1 MTDDS
6 RVLYLLA
13 CAAPPAQHLTTGIT
27 LAQQAGWDVCLIL
40 SPSAYTWQSQEQL
53 GDLETLTGHP
63 IRYTY
68 KRPGT
73 EDSLPPADAMLVAPA
88 TFNTLNKW
96 AAGIADTLLLGLVT
110 EAIGLQLPV
119 VVLPYLNAAQA
130 AHPTLP
136 TSVAFLRSAGISVL
150 LGGDGF
156 IPHVPQHGDVDR
168 YPWTAAIDALPR
180 RAAPNGIRPAKS

>member
-13 CAAPPAQHLTTGIT
+13 CAAPPAQHLPTGIT

-40 SPSAYTWQSQEQL
+40 SPSAYSWQTQEEL
-53 GDLETLTGHP
+53 SDLEELTGHP
-63 IRYTY
+63 VRYTY

-73 EDSLPPADAMLVAPA
+73 EDVLPAPDAMLVAPA

-96 AAGIADTLLLGLVT
+96 AAGISDTLLLGLVT

-119 VVLPYLNAAQA
+119 VALPYLNAAQA
-130 AHPTLP
+130 AHGALDA
-136 TSVAFLRSAGISVL
+136 SVTFLRASGISVL
-150 LGGDGF
+150 LGAGGF
-156 IPHVPQHGDVDR
+156 VPHIPKHGDVDH
-168 YPWTAAIDALPR
+168 YPWAAAIDALPR
-180 RAAPNGIRPAKS
+180 RAAPNGIRPT